1 MIDIGNLVFN
11 YRTVR
16 GHGKSAFGM
25 RIDRL
30 TVPAG
35 ASAALVGPS
44 GSGKT
49 TLLSLIAGT
58 LRPSSGSI
66 NVNHQIITGFS
77 DRALGDFRIHN
88 VGQVFQT
95 FELLNYLTVIENV
108 MLPWF
113 ITGEG
118 HKKEIRKRAI
128 ELLSN
133 VSLDTKALSQPDE
146 LSQGEQ
152 QRVAVCR
159 AMLNHPSILLADE
172 PTGNLDQQSKQ
183 NVVDLLQEQARTY
196 ASTLLMVTHD
206 ESLLAQFD
214 LVLDIRRI
222 ATSPDSKPV
231 Q

>member
-1 MIDIGNLVFN
+1 MIDIRDLLFN
-11 YRTVR
+11 YRTV
-16 GHGKSAFGM
+16 HEVGKSAFGM
-25 RIDRL
+25 RIDHF

-66 NVNHQIITGFS
+66 SVNDQIISNFS
-77 DRALGDFRIHN
+77 ERALGGFRIHN

-118 HKKEIRKRAI
+118 RKKEIRKRAI

-133 VSLDTKALSQPDE
+133 VGLESKALSRPDE

-172 PTGNLDQQSKQ
+172 PTGNLDQQNKQ
-183 NVVDLLQEQARTY
+183 NVVDLLQEQARNY
-196 ASTLLMVTHD
+196 DSTLLMVTHD

-214 LVLDIRRI
+214 VVLDIRSI
-222 ATSPDSKPV
+222 ASSPGSKNS

>member
-1 MIDIGNLVFN
+1 MIDIRDLLFN
-11 YRTVR
+11 YRTV
-16 GHGKSAFGM
+16 HEVGKSAFGM
-25 RIDRL
+25 RIDAF

-66 NVNHQIITGFS
+66 SVNDQIISNFS
-77 DRALGDFRIHN
+77 ERALGGFRIHN

-118 HKKEIRKRAI
+118 RKKEIRKRAI
-128 ELLSN
+128 DLLSN
-133 VSLDTKALSQPDE
+133 VGLESKALSRPDE

-172 PTGNLDQQSKQ
+172 PTGNLDQQNKQ
-183 NVVDLLQEQARTY
+183 NVVDLLQKQARIY
-196 ASTLLMVTHD
+196 DSTLLMVTHD

-214 LVLDIRRI
+214 LVLDIRSL
-222 ATSPDSKPV
+222 ATSPGSKNS

>member
-1 MIDIGNLVFN
+1 MIDIRDLLFN
-11 YRTVR
+11 YRNV
-16 GHGKSAFGM
+16 HEVGKSAFGM
-25 RIDRL
+25 RIDAF

-66 NVNHQIITGFS
+66 SVNDQIISSFS
-77 DRALGDFRIHN
+77 ERALGGFRIHN

-118 HKKEIRKRAI
+118 RKKEIRKRAI
-128 ELLSN
+128 ELLGN
-133 VSLDTKALSQPDE
+133 VGLESKALSRPDE

-172 PTGNLDQQSKQ
+172 PTGNLDQQNKQ
-183 NVVDLLQEQARTY
+183 NVVDLLQKQARNY
-196 ASTLLMVTHD
+196 DSTLLMVTHD
-206 ESLLAQFD
+206 DSLLAQFD
-214 LVLDIRRI
+214 LVLDIRSI
-222 ATSPDSKPV
+222 AKSPGSKTV

>member
-16 GHGKSAFGM
+16 EHGKSAFGM

-118 HKKEIRKRAI
+118 RKKEIRKRAI
-128 ELLSN
+128 DLLSN
-133 VSLDTKALSQPDE
+133 VGLGSKALSRPDE

-172 PTGNLDQQSKQ
+172 PTGNLDQQNKQ

-196 ASTLLMVTHD
+196 ESTLLMVTHD

-214 LVLDIRRI
+214 LVLDIRSI
-222 ATSPDSKPV
+222 ATSPDSKTV

>member
-16 GHGKSAFGM
+16 EHGKSAFGM

-77 DRALGDFRIHN
+77 DRTLGDFRIHN
-88 VGQVFQT
+88 VG
-95 FELLNYLTVIENV
+95 
-108 MLPWF
+108 
-113 ITGEG
+113 
-118 HKKEIRKRAI
+118 
-128 ELLSN
+128 
-133 VSLDTKALSQPDE
+133 
-146 LSQGEQ
+146 
-152 QRVAVCR
+152 
-159 AMLNHPSILLADE
+159 
-172 PTGNLDQQSKQ
+172 
-183 NVVDLLQEQARTY
+183 
-196 ASTLLMVTHD
+196 
-206 ESLLAQFD
+206 
-214 LVLDIRRI
+214 
-222 ATSPDSKPV
+222 
-231 Q
+231 

>member
-1 MIDIGNLVFN
+1 MIDIRGLAFT
-11 YRTVR
+11 YRTA
-16 GHGKSAFGM
+16 GEDGKAAFGL
-25 RIDRL
+25 RIDTL

-66 NVNHQIITGFS
+66 TVNDQIISGFS
-77 DRALGDFRIHN
+77 DRALGAFRIHN
-88 VGQVFQT
+88 IGQVFQT
-95 FELLNYLTVIENV
+95 FELLDYLSVIENV

-118 HKKEIRKRAI
+118 RANEIRDRAT
-128 ELLSN
+128 ELLGN
-133 VSLDTKALSQPDE
+133 VGLSSKARSRPDE

-159 AMLNHPSILLADE
+159 AILNQPSILLADE
-172 PTGNLDQQSKQ
+172 PTGNLDQQNKQ
-183 NVVDLLQEQARTY
+183 NVVDLLREQARTND
-196 ASTLLMVTHD
+196 STLLMVTHD
-206 ESLLAQFD
+206 ESLLARFD
-214 LVLDIRRI
+214 LVLDIRNI
-222 ATSPDSKPV
+222 MTSAGSKIL

>member
-1 MIDIGNLVFN
+1 MIDIRDLLFN
-11 YRTVR
+11 YRTV
-16 GHGKSAFGM
+16 HEVGKSAFGM
-25 RIDRL
+25 RIDAF

-66 NVNHQIITGFS
+66 SVNDQIISNFS
-77 DRALGDFRIHN
+77 ERALGGFRIHN

-118 HKKEIRKRAI
+118 RKKEIRKRAI

-133 VSLDTKALSQPDE
+133 VGLESKALSRPDE

-172 PTGNLDQQSKQ
+172 PTGNLDQQNKQ
-183 NVVDLLQEQARTY
+183 NVVDLLQKQARIY
-196 ASTLLMVTHD
+196 DSTLLMVTHD

-214 LVLDIRRI
+214 LVLDIRSI
-222 ATSPDSKPV
+222 ATSPGSKNS

>member
-1 MIDIGNLVFN
+1 
-11 YRTVR
+11 
-16 GHGKSAFGM
+16 
-25 RIDRL
+25 
-30 TVPAG
+30 
-35 ASAALVGPS
+35 
-44 GSGKT
+44 
-49 TLLSLIAGT
+49 
-58 LRPSSGSI
+58 
-66 NVNHQIITGFS
+66 
-77 DRALGDFRIHN
+77 
-88 VGQVFQT
+88 
-95 FELLNYLTVIENV
+95 

-133 VSLDTKALSQPDE
+133 VSLDSKALSRPDE

-159 AMLNHPSILLADE
+159 AMLNYPSILLADE
-172 PTGNLDQQSKQ
+172 PTGNLDQQNKQ

-196 ASTLLMVTHD
+196 ESTLLMVTHD

-214 LVLDIRRI
+214 LVLDIRSI
-222 ATSPDSKPV
+222 ATSPGSKPV

>member
-1 MIDIGNLVFN
+1 MIDIRGLAFN
-11 YRTVR
+11 YGTS
-16 GHGKSAFGM
+16 GGDGKSAFGL
-25 RIDRL
+25 RID
-30 TVPAG
+30 TFNVPAG

-66 NVNHQIITGFS
+66 TVNDQIISGFS
-77 DRALGDFRIHN
+77 DRALGAFRIHN
-88 VGQVFQT
+88 IGQVFQT
-95 FELLNYLTVIENV
+95 FELLDYLSVIENV

-118 HKKEIRKRAI
+118 RANEIRDRAT
-128 ELLSN
+128 ELLGN
-133 VSLDTKALSQPDE
+133 VGLSSKARSRPDE

-159 AMLNHPSILLADE
+159 AILNQPSILLADE
-172 PTGNLDQQSKQ
+172 PTGNLDQQNKQ
-183 NVVDLLQEQARTY
+183 NVVDLLREQARTHD
-196 ASTLLMVTHD
+196 STLLMVTHD
-206 ESLLAQFD
+206 ESLLARFD
-214 LVLDIRRI
+214 LVFDIRNI
-222 ATSPDSKPV
+222 VTSTGSKIL